1 MVFLAPL
8 KHNNCKAMYYSL
20 SDLLWVFLLILGGWY
35 LWAGMAAK
43 EQVRRAA
50 ANHCAQLGVQLLD
63 DTVAL
68 VRTRL
73 KRDNRG
79 QIRLQRSYE
88 FEFTSTGERRYAGL
102 AVLHGQR
109 ITQMQLSPHHLA

>member
-1 MVFLAPL
+1 MF
-8 KHNNCKAMYYSL
+8 YSL
-20 SDLLWVFLLILGGWY
+20 SDLWWLFLLALGAWY
-35 LWAGMAAK
+35 FWAGMAAK

-50 ANHCAQLGVQLLD
+50 AAHCRQLEVQLLD

-79 QIRLQRSYE
+79 QVRLQRNYE
-88 FEFTSTGERRYAGL
+88 FEFTSTGEHRYAGIV
-102 AVLHGQR
+102 VLHGRR
-109 ITQMQLSPHHLA
+109 ITQIQLSPHHLAPHQQV